1 MSQLA
6 QAVLV
11 ITFLLVSPINWAAVG
26 KVTEQTGPT
35 EIVRKNKSMPSNVN
49 TPVEMQDTITT
60 AKAKAQLTFEDNTV
74 VKINEQ
80 SKLVIDD
87 FVYDP
92 NKGSGKLAMKV
103 ALGTARYASG
113 QIAKSNPQSVD
124 IKTPTASIAVRGTD
138 FSMTV
143 DELGRSLIMLLPSC
157 DNKGCVTGAIEVRN
171 DAGVV
176 FLDAPYQATMVA
188 TTSTPPSSPVVVK
201 LDQNNINNLLIVSKP
216 PELNNIEE
224 VSGKDE
230 LANMLNV
237 DFLKFSGLDKNFLDD
252 FKELDMNQLDVD
264 LLGNALVTFSV
275 NLLDQQ
281 NNILLGNQLDK
292 TLLPNYD
299 PATGL
304 KYYLNDDKSK
314 VTLYRDTTHTAYV
327 TVDTDKNAVVNI
339 IQSGVQVTQQVNKG
353 GSTVITIN
361 QK

>member
-1 MSQLA
+1 M
-6 QAVLV
+6 
-11 ITFLLVSPINWAAVG
+11 TSPINWAGVG

-35 EIVRKNKSMPSNVN
+35 EIVRKNKSIPSNVN

-60 AKAKAQLTFEDNTV
+60 AKSRTQLTFEDNTI

-113 QIAKSNPQSVD
+113 QIAKTNPQSVD

-171 DAGVV
+171 EAGVV
-176 FLDAPYQATMVA
+176 FLDAPYQATLVA
-188 TTSTPPSSPVVVK
+188 TTSSPPTSPVVVK
-201 LDQNNINNLLIVSKP
+201 IDQNNINNLLIVSAP
-216 PELNNIEE
+216 PEIKGIEE
-224 VSGKDE
+224 VDRKDE
-230 LANMLNV
+230 LANLLNV
-237 DFLKFSGLDKNFLDD
+237 DFLKFSELDKNLLDD
-252 FKELDMNQLDVD
+252 FKDLDINLLDID
-264 LLGNALVTFSV
+264 LLGNALVTFSF
-275 NLLDQQ
+275 NILEQQ
-281 NNILLGNQLDK
+281 NNILLANQLDK
-292 TLLPNYD
+292 NLLPNYD

-304 KYYLNDDKSK
+304 KYYLNDDKTK
-314 VTLYRDTTHTAYV
+314 VTLYRDTTHTAFV
-327 TVDTDKNAVVNI
+327 TVDVDKNVMVNI
-339 IQSGVQVTQQVNKG
+339 IQSGVQVTQQINKG
-353 GSTVITIN
+353 GNTIITIN